1 MPTYRAYVL
10 GPDGHFLRAHN
21 FEAVGN
27 DDAVQRAEL
36 LVDGHDV
43 ELWEG
48 ESLVKRLGAKP
59 LGGIKGR

>member
-1 MPTYRAYVL
+1 MPTYRALVF

-21 FEAVGN
+21 FEAASN
-27 DDAVQRAEL
+27 DFALMRAEL

-48 ESLVKRLGAKP
+48 ESLLKRFDAKP
-59 LGGIKGR
+59 SASK